1 MIRLWLHQFSTCSCL
16 HNFHHEIFVVHLT
29 NDAESIS
36 SLPSIWAHPR
46 ALASRWSLDHRRPC
60 MFPFAL
66 QLPWEHTPDNLL
78 EDERY
83 IEHSHSR
90 PGWGQSKSANSQ
102 LTPWQESKP
111 QSSETYKWVRSWSAK
126 PSLQEPTASQA
137 TEVWE
142 GQPRA
147 GEPPTK
153 PPQMCEQ

>member
-1 MIRLWLHQFSTCSCL
+1 MIRVWLHQFSTSSCL

-46 ALASRWSLDHRRPC
+46 ALPSRWSLDHRRPC
-60 MFPFAL
+60 MFPLAL
-66 QLPWEHTPDNLL
+66 QLPWEHAPDNLL

-83 IEHSHSR
+83 MEHSHSQ
-90 PGWGQSKSANSQ
+90 PGQGQSKSANSQ
-102 LTPWQESKP
+102 LTPWQASKP
-111 QSSETYKWVRSWSAK
+111 QSSETYAWVRSWSAK

-153 PPQMCEQ
+153 PSQMCEQ